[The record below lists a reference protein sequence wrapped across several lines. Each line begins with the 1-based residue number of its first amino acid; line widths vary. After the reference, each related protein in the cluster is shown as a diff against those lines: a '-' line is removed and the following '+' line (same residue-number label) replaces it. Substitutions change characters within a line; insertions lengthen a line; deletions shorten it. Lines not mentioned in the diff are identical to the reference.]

1 MGRQFSWIF
10 LGVSSAFFLFITG
23 LTGYRVDT
31 VRRANAES
39 ARVLAVAMAA
49 RARQLA
55 AGTAGFA
62 GPLFK
67 NGMKESFEADSPLQ
81 LAAVRSDGGG
91 FLWLMARDL
100 RVLETPPEPTA
111 GWRGTPVYRVRKGT
125 ERLVTQPLSSG
136 QESSAVVFDGVFVV
150 LGREDLYPVLRD
162 DLYLFLA
169 FLLASGIFMLLTIG
183 YPQERSPAGSSI
195 APGASGA
202 SPASGPR
209 SAAAPGLFASR
220 IPADALGKHGR
231 SLASPSTGLV
241 WAEHLAPRLKAEIE
255 RAAAADQDLAFARVV
270 LDEPAD
276 APGSDAAAAEVARH
290 LRSSF
295 PVADLLFE
303 SGPGSFSVLLPD
315 QDLDQAVRTLDGL
328 RSRVAAGASGGARC
342 TVSVGVSAR
351 GGRLIEEN
359 TLLVEAEIA
368 SGRAVREGGNRVV
381 GFRADPARFRAAL
394 GGV

>member
-10 LGVSSAFFLFITG
+10 LGVSAAFFLFITG

-31 VRRANAES
+31 VRRVNAES
-39 ARVLAVAMAA
+39 AGARAVTMAA

-55 AGTAGFA
+55 AGPGGFA
-62 GPLFK
+62 GPSFK
-67 NGMKESFEADSPLQ
+67 DGMKASFEADARMQ
-81 LAAVRSDGGG
+81 LAAVRSEGGG

-100 RVLETPPEPTA
+100 RVLETPPVPTE
-111 GWRGTPVYRVRKGT
+111 GWRGTPVYRVRKGV
-125 ERLVTQPLSSG
+125 ERLVTQPLSSAREG
-136 QESSAVVFDGVFVV
+136 SAVVFDGVFVV

-183 YPQERSPAGSSI
+183 YPQERASAGSS
-195 APGASGA
+195 
-202 SPASGPR
+202 
-209 SAAAPGLFASR
+209 AAPGHFSSR
-220 IPADALGKHGR
+220 IPADAFGAHGR

-255 RAAAADQDLAFARVV
+255 RAAAADQDLSFARVV
-270 LDEPAD
+270 LDQPPD
-276 APGSDAAAAEVARH
+276 APGSDAAAAEVVRQ

-303 SGPGSFSVLLPD
+303 SGPGSFSILLPD
-315 QDLDQAVRTLDGL
+315 QDLDQAVRTLEGV
-328 RSRVAAGASGGARC
+328 RSRVAAGSSGGARC

-359 TLLVEAEIA
+359 TLLVEAELA

-381 GFRADPARFRAAL
+381 GFRADPAKFRAAL
-394 GGV
+394 GSV

>member
-10 LGVSSAFFLFITG
+10 LGVSAAFFLFITG
-23 LTGYRVDT
+23 LTGYRVDA

-39 ARVLAVAMAA
+39 AGARAVTMAA

-55 AGTAGFA
+55 AGPGGFA
-62 GPLFK
+62 GPAFRD
-67 NGMKESFEADSPLQ
+67 GMKESFEADGGLL

-100 RVLETPPEPTA
+100 RVLETPPVPTES
-111 GWRGTPVYRVRKGT
+111 WRGTPVYRVRKGV
-125 ERLVTQPLSSG
+125 ERLVTQPLSSAAEG
-136 QESSAVVFDGVFVV
+136 SAVVFDGVFAV

-183 YPQERSPAGSSI
+183 YPQER
-195 APGASGA
+195 AP
-202 SPASGPR
+202 
-209 SAAAPGLFASR
+209 AAAPAPPGRFSSR
-220 IPADALGKHGR
+220 IPADAVGAHGR

-255 RAAAADQDLAFARVV
+255 RAAAADQDLSFARVV
-270 LDEPAD
+270 LDGPRD
-276 APGSDAAAAEVARH
+276 APGSDAAAAEVARQ

-381 GFRADPARFRAAL
+381 GFRADPAKFRAAL

>member
-1 MGRQFSWIF
+1 MPS
-10 LGVSSAFFLFITG
+10 T
-23 LTGYRVDT
+23 
-31 VRRANAES
+31 
-39 ARVLAVAMAA
+39 
-49 RARQLA
+49 
-55 AGTAGFA
+55 
-62 GPLFK
+62 
-67 NGMKESFEADSPLQ
+67 
-81 LAAVRSDGGG
+81 
-91 FLWLMARDL
+91 
-100 RVLETPPEPTA
+100 
-111 GWRGTPVYRVRKGT
+111 
-125 ERLVTQPLSSG
+125 
-136 QESSAVVFDGVFVV
+136 
-150 LGREDLYPVLRD
+150 
-162 DLYLFLA
+162 
-169 FLLASGIFMLLTIG
+169 
-183 YPQERSPAGSSI
+183 
-195 APGASGA
+195 
-202 SPASGPR
+202 
-209 SAAAPGLFASR
+209 
-220 IPADALGKHGR
+220 DALGKHGR

-276 APGSDAAAAEVARH
+276 APGSDAAAAEVARQ

-381 GFRADPARFRAAL
+381 GFRADPAKFRSAL

>member
-10 LGVSSAFFLFITG
+10 LGVSAAFFLFITG
-23 LTGYRVDT
+23 LTGYRIDT
-31 VRRANAES
+31 VRRANAQS
-39 ARVLAVAMAA
+39 AYVRAVALAA
-49 RARQLA
+49 RSRSLA
-55 AGTAGFA
+55 AGPGGFA

-67 NGMKESFEADSPLQ
+67 DGMKESFEADGRLL
-81 LAAVRSDGGG
+81 LAAVRSDAGG

-100 RVLETPPEPTA
+100 RALEDPAEPTPS
-111 GWRGTPVYRVRKGT
+111 WRGTPVYRVNRGY

-136 QESSAVVFDGVFVV
+136 PEGFGVVFDGVFVV
-150 LGREDLYPVLRD
+150 LGREDLSPVLRD

-183 YPQERSPAGSSI
+183 YPEARSTAGAPGSSPA
-195 APGASGA
+195 AGAR
-202 SPASGPR
+202 P
-209 SAAAPGLFASR
+209 AAAPGPFASR
-220 IPADALGKHGR
+220 IPADALGAHGR
-231 SLASPSTGLV
+231 SFASPSTGLV
-241 WAEHLAPRLKAEIE
+241 WAEHLAPRLKAEID
-255 RAAAADQDLAFARVV
+255 RAAASDQDLSFARVV
-270 LDEPAD
+270 LDLPPD
-276 APGSDAAAAEVARH
+276 AGGSDAAAAEVARQ

-315 QDLDQAVRTLDGL
+315 QDLDQAVRTLEGL
-328 RSRVAAGASGGARC
+328 RSRVAAAASGGTRC
-342 TVSVGVSAR
+342 TLSVGVSAR
-351 GGRLIEEN
+351 GSRLIEEN

-381 GFRADPARFRAAL
+381 GFRADPAKFRAAL

>member
-10 LGVSSAFFLFITG
+10 LGVSAAFFLFITG

-39 ARVLAVAMAA
+39 AGARAVTMAA

-55 AGTAGFA
+55 AGPGGFA
-62 GPLFK
+62 GPSFK
-67 NGMKESFEADSPLQ
+67 DGMKASFEADARMQ
-81 LAAVRSDGGG
+81 LAAVRSEGGG

-100 RVLETPPEPTA
+100 RVLETPPVPTE
-111 GWRGTPVYRVRKGT
+111 GWRGTPVYRVRKGV
-125 ERLVTQPLSSG
+125 ERLVTQPLSSAREG
-136 QESSAVVFDGVFVV
+136 SAVVFDGVFVV
-150 LGREDLYPVLRD
+150 LDREDLYPVLRD

-183 YPQERSPAGSSI
+183 YPQERASA
-195 APGASGA
+195 GASA
-202 SPASGPR
+202 AP
-209 SAAAPGLFASR
+209 AAPGHFSSR
-220 IPADALGKHGR
+220 IPADALGVHGR

-255 RAAAADQDLAFARVV
+255 RAAAADQDLSFARVV
-270 LDEPAD
+270 LDQPPD
-276 APGSDAAAAEVARH
+276 APGSDAAAAEVVRQ

-303 SGPGSFSVLLPD
+303 SGPGSFSILLPD
-315 QDLDQAVRTLDGL
+315 QDLDQAVRTLEGV
-328 RSRVAAGASGGARC
+328 RSRVAAGSSGGARC

-359 TLLVEAEIA
+359 TLLVEAELA

-381 GFRADPARFRAAL
+381 GFRADPAKFRAAL
-394 GGV
+394 GSV

>member
-10 LGVSSAFFLFITG
+10 LGVSAAFFLFITG

-39 ARVLAVAMAA
+39 AGVRAVTMAA

-55 AGTAGFA
+55 AGPGGFA
-62 GPLFK
+62 GPSFK
-67 NGMKESFEADSPLQ
+67 DGMKAGFEADARLQ
-81 LAAVRSDGGG
+81 LAAVRSEGGG

-100 RVLETPPEPTA
+100 RVLETPPVPTE
-111 GWRGTPVYRVRKGT
+111 GWRGTPVYRARKGV
-125 ERLVTQPLSSG
+125 ERLVTQPLVSG
-136 QESSAVVFDGVFVV
+136 QAGSAVVFDGVFVV

-183 YPQERSPAGSSI
+183 YPQERASA
-195 APGASGA
+195 GASA
-202 SPASGPR
+202 AP
-209 SAAAPGLFASR
+209 AAPGHFSSR
-220 IPADALGKHGR
+220 IPADALGVNGR

-255 RAAAADQDLAFARVV
+255 RAAAADQDLSFARVV
-270 LDEPAD
+270 LDQPPD
-276 APGSDAAAAEVARH
+276 APGSDAAAAEVVRQ

-303 SGPGSFSVLLPD
+303 SGPGSFSILLPD
-315 QDLDQAVRTLDGL
+315 QDLDQAVRTLEGV

-359 TLLVEAEIA
+359 TLLVEAELA

-381 GFRADPARFRAAL
+381 GFRADPAKFRAAL
-394 GGV
+394 GSV

>member
-10 LGVSSAFFLFITG
+10 IGVSAAFFLFITG

-31 VRRANAES
+31 VRRVNAES
-39 ARVLAVAMAA
+39 AGARAVTMAA

-55 AGTAGFA
+55 AGPGGFA
-62 GPLFK
+62 GPSFK
-67 NGMKESFEADSPLQ
+67 DGMKASFEADGRLQ
-81 LAAVRSDGGG
+81 LAAVRSEGGG

-100 RVLETPPEPTA
+100 RVLETPPVPTE
-111 GWRGTPVYRVRKGT
+111 GWRGTPVYRVRRGV
-125 ERLVTQPLSSG
+125 ERLVTQPLSSVREG
-136 QESSAVVFDGVFVV
+136 SAVVFDGVFVV

-183 YPQERSPAGSSI
+183 YPQERASA
-195 APGASGA
+195 GASA
-202 SPASGPR
+202 AP
-209 SAAAPGLFASR
+209 AAPGHFSSR
-220 IPADALGKHGR
+220 IPADALGVNGR

-255 RAAAADQDLAFARVV
+255 RAAAADQDLSFARVV
-270 LDEPAD
+270 LDQPPD
-276 APGSDAAAAEVARH
+276 APGSDAAAAEVVRQ

-303 SGPGSFSVLLPD
+303 SGPGSFSILLPD

-359 TLLVEAEIA
+359 TLLVEAELA

-381 GFRADPARFRAAL
+381 GFRADPAKFRAAL
-394 GGV
+394 GSV

>member
-10 LGVSSAFFLFITG
+10 IGVSAAFFLFITG
-23 LTGYRVDT
+23 LTGYRVDA

-39 ARVLAVAMAA
+39 AGARAVTMAA

-55 AGTAGFA
+55 AGPGGFA
-62 GPLFK
+62 GPAFRD
-67 NGMKESFEADSPLQ
+67 GMKESFEADGRLL

-100 RVLETPPEPTA
+100 RVLETPPVPTES
-111 GWRGTPVYRVRKGT
+111 WRGTPVYRVRKGV
-125 ERLVTQPLSSG
+125 ERLVTQPLSSAAEG
-136 QESSAVVFDGVFVV
+136 SAVVFDGVFAV

-183 YPQERSPAGSSI
+183 YPEARSTAGS
-195 APGASGA
+195 PGA
-202 SPASGPR
+202 SPAADPR
-209 SAAAPGLFASR
+209 TAAAPGSFASR
-220 IPADALGKHGR
+220 IPADALGAHGR

-255 RAAAADQDLAFARVV
+255 RAAAADQDLSFARVV
-270 LDEPAD
+270 LDGPRD
-276 APGSDAAAAEVARH
+276 APGSDAAAAEVARQ

-381 GFRADPARFRAAL
+381 GFRADPAKFRAAL

>member
-1 MGRQFSWIF
+1 
-10 LGVSSAFFLFITG
+10 
-23 LTGYRVDT
+23 
-31 VRRANAES
+31 
-39 ARVLAVAMAA
+39 
-49 RARQLA
+49 
-55 AGTAGFA
+55 
-62 GPLFK
+62 
-67 NGMKESFEADSPLQ
+67 MKESFEADGRLL
-81 LAAVRSDGGG
+81 LAAVRSDAGG

-100 RVLETPPEPTA
+100 RALEDPATPTE
-111 GWRGTPVYRVRKGT
+111 GWRGTPVYRVNRGS

-136 QESSAVVFDGVFVV
+136 PEGSDVVFDGVFVV
-150 LGREDLYPVLRD
+150 LGRDDLYFVLRD

-183 YPQERSPAGSSI
+183 YPEARSTAGS
-195 APGASGA
+195 PGAAPTAGS
-202 SPASGPR
+202 R
-209 SAAAPGLFASR
+209 TAAPGPFASR
-220 IPADALGKHGR
+220 IPADALGTHGR

-255 RAAAADQDLAFARVV
+255 RAASADQDLAFARIV
-270 LDEPAD
+270 LDQPPD
-276 APGSDAAAAEVARH
+276 APGSASAAAEVARQM
-290 LRSSF
+290 RSSF

-315 QDLDQAVRTLDGL
+315 QDLDQAVRTLEGL
-328 RSRVAAGASGGARC
+328 RSRVASAGSGGARC

-381 GFRADPARFRAAL
+381 GFRADPAKFRAAL

>member
-10 LGVSSAFFLFITG
+10 LGVSAAFFLFITG
-23 LTGYRVDT
+23 LTGYRVEA
-31 VRRANAES
+31 VRRENAQS
-39 ARVLAVAMAA
+39 AGVRAVTMAA

-55 AGTAGFA
+55 AGPGGFA
-62 GPLFK
+62 GSSFK
-67 NGMKESFEADSPLQ
+67 DGMKASFEADGRLQ

-100 RVLETPPEPTA
+100 RVLETPPVPTE
-111 GWRGTPVYRVRKGT
+111 GWRGTPVYRVRKGV

-136 QESSAVVFDGVFVV
+136 REGSAVVFDGVSVV
-150 LGREDLYPVLRD
+150 LGREDLFPVLRD

-183 YPQERSPAGSSI
+183 YPQERASI
-195 APGASGA
+195 SAS
-202 SPASGPR
+202 
-209 SAAAPGLFASR
+209 AAPGSFSPR
-220 IPADALGKHGR
+220 IPADALGAHGR

-255 RAAAADQDLAFARVV
+255 RAAAADQDLSFARVV
-270 LDEPAD
+270 LDQPPD
-276 APGSDAAAAEVARH
+276 ATGSDAAAAEVARQ

-303 SGPGSFSVLLPD
+303 SGPGSFSILLPD

-359 TLLVEAEIA
+359 TLLVEAELA

-381 GFRADPARFRAAL
+381 GFRADPAKFRAAL

>member
-1 MGRQFSWIF
+1 
-10 LGVSSAFFLFITG
+10 
-23 LTGYRVDT
+23 
-31 VRRANAES
+31 
-39 ARVLAVAMAA
+39 
-49 RARQLA
+49 
-55 AGTAGFA
+55 
-62 GPLFK
+62 
-67 NGMKESFEADSPLQ
+67 MKASFEADARMQ
-81 LAAVRSDGGG
+81 LAAVRSEGGG

-100 RVLETPPEPTA
+100 RVLETPPVPTE
-111 GWRGTPVYRVRKGT
+111 GWRGTPVYRVRKGV
-125 ERLVTQPLSSG
+125 ERLVTQPLSSAREG
-136 QESSAVVFDGVFVV
+136 SAVVFDGVFVV

-183 YPQERSPAGSSI
+183 YPQERASNGAPA
-195 APGASGA
+195 APGAS
-202 SPASGPR
+202 PAHDPR
-209 SAAAPGLFASR
+209 SAAAPGHFSSR
-220 IPADALGKHGR
+220 IPADALGAHGR

-255 RAAAADQDLAFARVV
+255 RAAAADQDLSFARVV
-270 LDEPAD
+270 LDQPPD
-276 APGSDAAAAEVARH
+276 APGSDAAAAEVVRQ

-303 SGPGSFSVLLPD
+303 SGPGSFSILLPD
-315 QDLDQAVRTLDGL
+315 QDLDQAVRTLEGL

-359 TLLVEAEIA
+359 TLLVEAELA

-381 GFRADPARFRAAL
+381 GFRADPAKFRAAL

>member
-1 MGRQFSWIF
+1 MGRKFSWIF
-10 LGVSSAFFLFITG
+10 LGVSAAFFLFITG
-23 LTGYRVDT
+23 LTGYRIDT
-31 VRRANAES
+31 TRRTNAEA
-39 ARVLAVAMAA
+39 ARVRAVAMAA
-49 RARQLA
+49 RARSLA
-55 AGTAGFA
+55 AGPAGFA
-62 GPLFK
+62 GTIFK
-67 NGMKESFEADSPLQ
+67 DGMKESFEADGRLL
-81 LAAVRSDGGG
+81 LAAVRSDAGG

-100 RVLETPPEPTA
+100 RALEDPAVPTA
-111 GWRGTPVYRVRKGT
+111 DWRGTPVYRVNRGS
-125 ERLVTQPLSSG
+125 ERLVTQPLTSG
-136 QESSAVVFDGVFVV
+136 PEGSNVVFDGIFVV

-183 YPQERSPAGSSI
+183 YPEARPTEG
-195 APGASGA
+195 APGAS
-202 SPASGPR
+202 PAGEAR
-209 SAAAPGLFASR
+209 TAAAPGPFASR
-220 IPADALGKHGR
+220 IPADALGAQGR

-241 WAEHLAPRLKAEIE
+241 WAEYLAPRLKAEIE
-255 RAAAADQDLAFARVV
+255 RAAAADQDLSFARIV
-270 LDEPAD
+270 LDLPHD
-276 APGSDAAAAEVARH
+276 APGSDAAAAEVARQ

-315 QDLDQAVRTLDGL
+315 QDLDQAVRTLEGL
-328 RSRVAAGASGGARC
+328 RSRVASAGSAGARY

-368 SGRAVREGGNRVV
+368 SGRATREGGNRVV
-381 GFRADPARFRAAL
+381 GFRADPTKFRAAL